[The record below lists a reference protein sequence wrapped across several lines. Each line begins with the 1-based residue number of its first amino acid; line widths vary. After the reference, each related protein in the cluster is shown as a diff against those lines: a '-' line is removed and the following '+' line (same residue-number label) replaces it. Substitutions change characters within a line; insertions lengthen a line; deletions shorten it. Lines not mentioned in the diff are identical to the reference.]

1 MWVQVEWEW
10 GWEEVALGK
19 RHLSAE
25 WQQHLW
31 GERVKNSNYAPSL
44 VGAQSV
50 TNQGYF
56 IKYDVTL

>member
-1 MWVQVEWEW
+1 M
-10 GWEEVALGK
+10 K